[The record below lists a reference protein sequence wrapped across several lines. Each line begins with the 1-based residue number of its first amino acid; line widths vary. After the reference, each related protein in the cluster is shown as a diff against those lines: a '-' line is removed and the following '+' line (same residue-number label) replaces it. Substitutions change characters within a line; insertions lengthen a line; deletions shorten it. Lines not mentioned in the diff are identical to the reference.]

1 MPLATNVA
9 EYKSIPSN
17 TCVDAINTS
26 GLCKDYGTVRVLHEV
41 SLRVPE
47 GSLFGF
53 LGPNGAGKTTTIR
66 ILLGLLRATAGQATV
81 LERDVWRAGSLL
93 RRDTGYLPGDLRL
106 YPQLTGRQTLD
117 FLDAIRGS
125 RSAESIQRLARRF
138 DLDLDKKVR
147 EYSRGMKQKLGL
159 MQAMMH
165 RPKLLILDEPT
176 IALDPLVR
184 ELLFGALRDIAKQG
198 STVVFSSHTLSEVDQ
213 LCDWVAIL
221 RRGKLIEQAETS
233 SLRARSVRRV
243 ELAFKPGVSRPAS
256 LPAGLIVKHQ
266 DDHRMIASH
275 RGDVGPL
282 LDWIRQCP
290 VADVAIEKPSLEDL
304 FMTYYAD
311 DGIADVRTDA
321 SETTSEDTP

>member
-1 MPLATNVA
+1 
-9 EYKSIPSN
+9 
-17 TCVDAINTS
+17 VDAICTS
-26 GLCKDYGTVRVLHEV
+26 GLCKDYGTVRVLHDV
-41 SLRVPE
+41 ALRVPE

-81 LERDVWRAGSLL
+81 LAQDAWRAGPRL

-117 FLDAIRGS
+117 FLDAVRGH
-125 RSAESIQRLARRF
+125 RSAESIRRLARRF
-138 DLDLDKKVR
+138 DLDLTKRVR
-147 EYSRGMKQKLGL
+147 DYSRGMKQKLGL

-184 ELLFGALRDIAKQG
+184 ETLFAELRDTAKQG
-198 STVVFSSHTLSEVDQ
+198 STVLFSSHTLSEVEQ
-213 LCDWVAIL
+213 LCDRVAIL

-233 SLRARSVRRV
+233 ALRARSVRRV
-243 ELAFKPGVSRPAS
+243 KVTFPSGAPQPAS
-256 LPAGLIVKHQ
+256 LPDGLIVNHQ
-266 DDHRMIASH
+266 DDHRMVASH
-275 RGDVGPL
+275 RGDVAAL
-282 LDWIRQCP
+282 LDWLHKCQVI
-290 VADVAIEKPSLEDL
+290 DVSIEQPSLEDL

-311 DGIADVRTDA
+311 DTRSDTSAA
-321 SETTSEDTP
+321 ASEDTP